1 MASDRCGTQFSSE
14 TGEKIARVVKA
25 IELFVA
31 KQSVLLVP
39 QLGLRMTKCF
49 GRQPLKER

>member
-1 MASDRCGTQFSSE
+1 M
-14 TGEKIARVVKA
+14 GEQIARIMKA
-25 IELFVA
+25 IELLVA

-39 QLGLRMTKCF
+39 QLGLGMTKCF